1 MALEDPFFVVKDEV
15 LKALLKTRDLFES
28 WKMGD
33 EGRDLRSAEEQEWST
48 TELRNSLRSIEW
60 DLEDLDDTVQIVEKN
75 PAKFRIDSSEL
86 LVRKAFI
93 QQTRDEVNQMKD
105 RVSNGT
111 SAATN
116 TTNRI
121 NIESSPLDP
130 VPLAASPSF
139 TNSSSYNQLQP
150 SMPSSSSSQNFRQG
164 NTNPVHHQIGAGI
177 VGGLGN
183 TKYSRLANETDSPT
197 HQQHPPQNNNKTF
210 SQYGNSNNPSATPSS
225 STAQLIAQQRMQQ
238 DQLVAQQD
246 NHLQI
251 MSESVG
257 NLRNVSGQIGNEL
270 DEQAVMLDEFG
281 TEIEN
286 AESKLDATMRKMA
299 KVLHMSNDRR
309 QYLAI
314 GGLSTAMIVI
324 IIMIFAL

>member
-28 WKMGD
+28 WKMGE

-86 LVRKAFI
+86 LVRKSFI
-93 QQTRDEVNQMKD
+93 QQTRDEVNQMKE
-105 RVSNGT
+105 RVSTGGT
-111 SAATN
+111 GGTN
-116 TTNRI
+116 PTNRI
-121 NIESSPLDP
+121 NIESSLDS

-139 TNSSSYNQLQP
+139 TNSSSYNQLQT
-150 SMPSSSSSQNFRQG
+150 G
-164 NTNPVHHQIGAGI
+164 TGI

-183 TKYSRLANETDSPT
+183 TKYSRLASETDSPT
-197 HQQHPPQNNNKTF
+197 RQHLHNNNKGYGQF
-210 SQYGNSNNPSATPSS
+210 SNTSSGTAS
-225 STAQLIAQQRMQQ
+225 STAQLIAQQQMQQ
-238 DQLVAQQD
+238 EQLVAQQD

-309 QYLAI
+309 QWLAI
-314 GGLSTAMIVI
+314 GGLSSAMIII

>member
-1 MALEDPFFVVKDEV
+1 
-15 LKALLKTRDLFES
+15 
-28 WKMGD
+28 
-33 EGRDLRSAEEQEWST
+33 
-48 TELRNSLRSIEW
+48 
-60 DLEDLDDTVQIVEKN
+60 
-75 PAKFRIDSSEL
+75 
-86 LVRKAFI
+86 
-93 QQTRDEVNQMKD
+93 
-105 RVSNGT
+105 
-111 SAATN
+111 
-116 TTNRI
+116 
-121 NIESSPLDP
+121 
-130 VPLAASPSF
+130 
-139 TNSSSYNQLQP
+139 
-150 SMPSSSSSQNFRQG
+150 MPSSSSSQNFRQG

-286 AESKLDATMRKMA
+286 AESKLDATMRKM
-299 KVLHMSNDRR
+299 VNFCFILLE
-309 QYLAI
+309 QCELI
-314 GGLSTAMIVI
+314 LI
-324 IIMIFAL
+324 